1 MTTGSH
7 YTVLAR
13 RFRPQAFDDVVGQ
26 EHVSRALRNA
36 IRAGRVA
43 HAYMFTGARGVG
55 KTSTARILAK
65 ALNCPNVVDGVPCN
79 QCEICEGISAGNDVD
94 VLEIDGASNR
104 GIDDIRSLR
113 ANVGVRSMRTQFKVY
128 IIDEVHMLTKEAF
141 NALLKTLEEP
151 PPNVKFVFCT
161 TEPNKVPDTILSRCQ
176 RFDFSSINDRSI
188 GDRLREIAKAE
199 GFEVAEDALE
209 LVARRARGS
218 MRDSQSLFDQLLAF
232 SDGTVSADDVHRM
245 LGTAGDERLVEFFDA
260 IIEHRPGEVLTN
272 LDTAFG
278 LGVQPGELMDQCIGY
293 VRDLMVTL
301 SGGTE
306 VPLCSVAN
314 RHRDIL
320 MRQATRLGMH
330 SVMAAFQILSDAKN
344 QMFRS
349 TFARTVLEMAM
360 VQLSLLENLTAISDL
375 LSGRLPA
382 LPELPA
388 PSTANSSVSATASTQ
403 SLATPAS
410 EKKNSESLTRASL
423 LVAPPD
429 ISDSD
434 DEESGDFDSDE
445 SDDDQDASQMTSSV
459 PATPLP
465 GSAPSIA
472 IAPQTAPVTS
482 LPVGVEAVAPSH
494 ASASLASQS
503 DDHVAPGNNVVSEPS
518 LVANAQPSSP
528 ASASSPSAQ
537 SLSVVDQ
544 PVSPA
549 NSENSTSLTQADCP
563 RLFQELLK
571 TVGLT
576 ISAGLKMASD
586 LVLVAPN
593 RLEIHLDGSYDFAKK
608 VLDQPESRTRIEAE
622 ILKLVGEPVSVNLRL
637 LASTRPKPQPVVE
650 KSADSPAAAGAKAN
664 NPSRG
669 TPQAAESSPKPAA
682 RPVETTPPQRNLLG
696 EVDPSRDPFVRQ
708 VMEVFGAT
716 VVKVTVAPSVK
727 VAETEAVAEH

>member
-1 MTTGSH
+1 MTSFYGIEYTEVTTGSH

-79 QCEICEGISAGNDVD
+79 HCEICDGISAGNDVD

-272 LDTAFG
+272 LDVAFG

-301 SGGTE
+301 SGGNE

-314 RHRDIL
+314 RHREIL

-375 LSGRLPA
+375 LSGRLPT

-388 PSTANSSVSATASTQ
+388 PSMSAHASASGAVAAQASAASVV
-403 SLATPAS
+403 
-410 EKKNSESLTRASL
+410 EKKNNEPLNRASSL
-423 LVAPPD
+423 IAPPD
-429 ISDSD
+429 VVEHD
-434 DEESGDFDSDE
+434 DGESGELQSDE
-445 SDDDQDASQMTSSV
+445 SDDDLHEIDETPPVAAASSPPVSTE
-459 PATPLP
+459 
-465 GSAPSIA
+465 SAPSSSTPPHA
-472 IAPQTAPVTS
+472 AVKVESAPQVAANVVAAQTIPAP
-482 LPVGVEAVAPSH
+482 APIVMEKS
-494 ASASLASQS
+494 APAAGESAS
-503 DDHVAPGNNVVSEPS
+503 
-518 LVANAQPSSP
+518 
-528 ASASSPSAQ
+528 
-537 SLSVVDQ
+537 
-544 PVSPA
+544 
-549 NSENSTSLTQADCP
+549 SLTQADCP

-608 VLDQPESRTRIEAE
+608 VLDQPDSRSRIEAE
-622 ILKLVGEPVSVNLRL
+622 ILKLVGEPFSVNLRL
-637 LASTRPKPQPVVE
+637 LASTRPKPQPVAE
-650 KSADSPAAAGAKAN
+650 KPAETPAAAKNGNAA
-664 NPSRG
+664 RG
-669 TPQAAESSPKPAA
+669 SAQAAESAPRPAA
-682 RPVETTPPQRNLLG
+682 KAVEATPPQRNLLG

-708 VMEVFGAT
+708 VIEVFGAT
-716 VVKVTVAPSVK
+716 VVKVTAAPAVK
-727 VAETEAVAEH
+727 VAETESAVEA